1 MGYAYVD
8 PSHFELKCLS
18 TMDRICCMR
27 HYSWTRDVTTLSRK
41 IYQLSTALIHK
52 NLDYVNTVSQTKNVY
67 IRFAL

>member
-1 MGYAYVD
+1 
-8 PSHFELKCLS
+8 
-18 TMDRICCMR
+18 MR